1 MQWRTREED
10 GWADQG
16 RGQVGRQGKRMGGQT
31 REEDGQADEGR
42 QVGEEDR
49 DIVGGLRE
57 YLNRSWT

>member
-1 MQWRTREED
+1 MREED

-16 RGQVGRQGKRMGGQT
+16 KGHVGRPKRTGGWT
-31 REEDGQADEGR
+31 REEDRQVDKVR

-57 YLNRSWT
+57 YVNKSWT